1 MEIFLDDSHR
11 IFASSKDWK
20 LRQAY
25 VNLCQS
31 ICELNEDSSDQYS
44 LRFLP
49 KLLSLKEDPVVN
61 VRLSLGTFVYQHLI
75 NNRNLTKKTFLSKI

>member
-31 ICELNEDSSDQYS
+31 ISELNQDTSDQYS

-49 KLLSLKEDPVVN
+49 KLLSLKEDSVVN
-61 VRLSLGTFVYQHLI
+61 VRLSLGTFVYQRLFHNGIL
-75 NNRNLTKKTFLSKI
+75 KKKIFPRE